1 MSPIAIYMAI
11 YWWPYWAA
19 AVWGAPPA
27 VATPRAKTRRPA

>member
-19 AVWGAPPA
+19 AVWG
-27 VATPRAKTRRPA
+27 TPHAARAQSNKSRRSE